1 MNANHYQD
9 MILKRSNSQELM
21 LCVNNKPVMFPVRM
35 PSQGE
40 HVIIDYINFVVDIY
54 DITTKHD
61 RNTPDYIGE
70 LIQLDM
76 NNELND
82 DERIVY
88 IDYVAHD
95 IGERL
100 AYIFGDDIGDIFS
113 DLHYTGKGLHSYKYC
128 LNIGSSENPLG
139 KVCFGGQ
146 NNTVF
151 VMLSG
156 IGCALAC
163 KGWEQNLYHFL
174 SDCKKANIT
183 RIDLAH
189 DDFNGAYSSVED
201 ADEKES
207 EGFFH
212 LISHGTKPKVQQLGD
227 WKYNLGDGR
236 TLQVGKRQN
245 GKMFRGYDKGRQLG
259 DPESLWFRAEV
270 ELRNQ
275 GRIIPLDIL
284 INPTQYFTGFYPYT
298 AKLIDDCL
306 AFEQAQAKQG
316 NQNQNNQQDHNAP
329 QQAVK
334 AIRIPLIV
342 KSGEISLKKSLDVWK
357 RQIGRYIKFYRD
369 FFQDDTLILNLLQ
382 TSKVHNHYPK
392 RLSILE
398 KFKSGEFLASLP
410 SHQPLHATLGITI

>member
-1 MNANHYQD
+1 
-9 MILKRSNSQELM
+9 
-21 LCVNNKPVMFPVRM
+21 
-35 PSQGE
+35 
-40 HVIIDYINFVVDIY
+40 
-54 DITTKHD
+54 
-61 RNTPDYIGE
+61 
-70 LIQLDM
+70 
-76 NNELND
+76 
-82 DERIVY
+82 
-88 IDYVAHD
+88 
-95 IGERL
+95 
-100 AYIFGDDIGDIFS
+100 
-113 DLHYTGKGLHSYKYC
+113 
-128 LNIGSSENPLG
+128 
-139 KVCFGGQ
+139 
-146 NNTVF
+146 
-151 VMLSG
+151 
-156 IGCALAC
+156 
-163 KGWEQNLYHFL
+163 
-174 SDCKKANIT
+174 
-183 RIDLAH
+183 
-189 DDFNGAYSSVED
+189 
-201 ADEKES
+201 
-207 EGFFH
+207 
-212 LISHGTKPKVQQLGD
+212 
-227 WKYNLGDGR
+227 
-236 TLQVGKRQN
+236 
-245 GKMFRGYDKGRQLG
+245 MFRGYEKGRQLG